1 MNFFVVIILFG
12 ERLVNER
19 ECLVVTLFANFF
31 SGEYTGSDKK
41 S

>member
-1 MNFFVVIILFG
+1 MNFFIVIILY
-12 ERLVNER
+12 EEWLVNER
-19 ECLVVTLFANFF
+19 ECLGVTLFANFF